1 MLNISKKTTYSFI
14 FFVLF
19 FNITLRA
26 LPIHNHGGDTWVMI
40 NRITV
45 INEMGYF
52 SWYHNL
58 TSFLGWHLYSYPS
71 GYATFI
77 AAFSQVTGLSPIYH
91 DYLFSIFI
99 SSFSVILMFVFSKE
113 MLGKN
118 HLALLS
124 MFIFNTFFIYVLYTW
139 DNLAS
144 RGVFIL
150 FSPVIL
156 LTIKLIDR
164 NNVFF
169 VKPFFYKFF
178 VQIIF

>member
-99 SSFSVILMFVFSKE
+99 LGGEILRGFSFAMILGVLIGTYSSIFVASPILKYFNVSYKTLEKE
-113 MLGKN
+113 EEK
-118 HLALLS
+118 
-124 MFIFNTFFIYVLYTW
+124 IV
-139 DNLAS
+139 
-144 RGVFIL
+144 
-150 FSPVIL
+150 P
-156 LTIKLIDR
+156 
-164 NNVFF
+164 
-169 VKPFFYKFF
+169 
-178 VQIIF
+178 